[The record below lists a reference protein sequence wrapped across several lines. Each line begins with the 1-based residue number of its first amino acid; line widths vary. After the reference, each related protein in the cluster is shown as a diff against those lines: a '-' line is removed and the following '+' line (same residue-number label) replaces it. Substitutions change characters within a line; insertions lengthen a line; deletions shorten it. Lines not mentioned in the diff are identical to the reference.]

1 MGTKKVHHTYLVGKR
16 IAYILI
22 ILFMVI
28 FNTKRKG
35 GSMKKLSLISIVA
48 FLVSVFVLGRSLLTT
63 SGDLFS
69 GPVMIAICIILPIIG
84 LLAALISNKG
94 ALKFIGITGNS
105 LILLFSVIVPAVSTL
120 FWNQP

>member
-1 MGTKKVHHTYLVGKR
+1 
-16 IAYILI
+16 
-22 ILFMVI
+22 
-28 FNTKRKG
+28 
-35 GSMKKLSLISIVA
+35 MKKLSLISIVA
-48 FLVSVFVLGRSLLTT
+48 FLVSVIVLGRSLLTT

-94 ALKFIGITGNS
+94 ALKLIGITGNS
-105 LILLFSVIVPAVSTL
+105 LVLLFSVIVPAVTTL

>member
-1 MGTKKVHHTYLVGKR
+1 
-16 IAYILI
+16 
-22 ILFMVI
+22 
-28 FNTKRKG
+28 
-35 GSMKKLSLISIVA
+35 MKKLSLISIVA